1 MKKII
6 VLGMTTTLLLSSCSS
21 FMGGTYIGG
30 SLGSVLGSAVGGIAG
45 GARGS
50 DIGTIIGMVGGAAA
64 GAAIDAQAN
73 KKTKGILHERYEQ
86 LQENRDIEQQDY
98 LSETRDESGFDSTNS
113 GDDRLYGFQM
123 EPSEYPAD
131 TSVRPLQFSN
141 EANIERLT
149 LITKETPQIEVSN
162 LVFTDNNG
170 NNILSRGE
178 EGQIAFEIHDKGTQ
192 AIGNLYPTITETANS
207 NHFKI
212 SPSSRIDVMMP
223 GEVVR
228 YTATIKADK
237 RIKSGEYNFSI
248 AILKD
253 NRSISKVMELRLS
266 TQK

>member
-45 GARGS
+45 GARVS

-123 EPSEYPAD
+123 EPSEYPTH

-149 LITKETPQIEVSN
+149 QTTKETPQIEVSN

-178 EGQIAFEIHDKGTQ
+178 VGQIAFEIHNKGTQ
-192 AIGNLYPTITETANS
+192 AIGNLYPTITEAANS

-253 NRSISKVMELRLS
+253 NRSISKVMELCLS

>member
-86 LQENRDIEQQDY
+86 LQEN
-98 LSETRDESGFDSTNS
+98 
-113 GDDRLYGFQM
+113 
-123 EPSEYPAD
+123 SEYPAD

-178 EGQIAFEIHDKGTQ
+178 EGQIAFEIHNKGTQ

>member
-178 EGQIAFEIHDKGTQ
+178 EGQIAFEIHNRGTQ
-192 AIGNLYPTITETANS
+192 PISNLYPTITEATNS
-207 NHFKI
+207 NRFRI
-212 SPSSRIDVMMP
+212 SPTTRIDVLMP
-223 GEVVR
+223 GETVR
-228 YTATIKADK
+228 YTATIVADRK
-237 RIKSGEYNFSI
+237 VKTGEYSFAI

-253 NRSISKVMELRLS
+253 NRSIARVTELRLK